1 MASELGGNENVVI
14 GAAVGPS
21 LGTVFNTIENRLKHL
36 GAQGDA
42 TQALKASV
50 KEAMDLQG
58 ALEGVEDKGSPSAIK
73 LQARFDKVRDD
84 LKAQKVDVN
93 RLGDAYTSLGRVMEG
108 IEQQKKGLTLI
119 TEGKASVAQS
129 KAVFS
134 TVMKSVNSAVSFDT
148 KVGEAMGPTRLE
160 GEDLARKK
168 DKVRATATKVSRET
182 GMSSADV
189 LGLIGALRKQGM
201 ELDSALAY
209 VASAARFSAREGVG
223 TQETAGLVA
232 ALSRFSP
239 GSDRGGGMDQVLA
252 GYAAQ
257 ARDSG
262 LGMAGTV
269 QVLTRLLPA
278 MSNPDTRST
287 ADLLHLGGM
296 VQVHVPSASGSD
308 GGEKALAR
316 WLEGKAPIKAA
327 AGGGESTLAID
338 SRAARARYAEFDGK
352 AADSKPPAKDD
363 ESANKDEA
371 AKQTPAQKIQ
381 NASNAL
387 DDLSRDFGTILLPAA
402 GSLAGMLA
410 SVVHGLNDWMNGNKL
425 VVQGI
430 TGLVLGISALG
441 AVVGTAKIAKGA
453 LDVGLGLF
461 KQGTGAAQGKGKP
474 GLLGSLFR
482 LGGGNA
488 SAGGVG
494 QGSGGGRP
502 VDVFV
507 VNLGGLVRGPFGT
520 ASPAAAG
527 RGKDAGKAPKK
538 DPGKADKKV
547 PEKNQ
552 DNAPGNA
559 THKVAGKTSGN
570 AASKVDGTASVGQAE
585 GSPKATQD
593 VDRKTQPAKEAHPEP
608 SGGQMAETASRGVA
622 PKSGIQPG
630 SNAGGAVS
638 GTAFASH
645 AAPGRSFSLSPKALL
660 KRIPGA
666 NWVDAALTG
675 WDLYQSASDPN
686 AKAEGLAA
694 VAGNLGG
701 SWAGGA
707 AGAAIGTMI
716 LPGVGTVVG
725 GLIGA
730 ALGGMAGE
738 EVGGQVGKAVVQ
750 ASSQPTS
757 QAAKEA
763 PPQASGV
770 EVAVEVV
777 RALSS
782 VKHAGREPGDVAR
795 DIAAEY
801 LASATQPARQPS
813 AEAVATAT
821 PSPQNFAVSPNISI
835 TVQGSIANAA
845 ELVGVLQPQIQKMFN
860 DLAVRANRGRQFW
873 DEPAVTQIA

>member
-1 MASELGGNENVVI
+1 MASELGGNKNVVI

-21 LGTVFNTIENRLKHL
+21 LGTVFNTVENRLKHL

-119 TEGKASVAQS
+119 AEGKASVAQS

-148 KVGEAMGPTRLE
+148 KVGEAMGPTRLK

-168 DKVRATATKVSRET
+168 DDVRETATKVSRET
-182 GMSSADV
+182 GMSSAEV

-209 VASAARFSAREGVG
+209 VASAAGFSAREGVG

-232 ALSRFSP
+232 ALARFSP
-239 GSDRGGGMDQVLA
+239 GSADGGGMDQVLA

-257 ARDSG
+257 AKDSG

-296 VQVHVPSASGSD
+296 VQVHVSSASGSD
-308 GGEKALAR
+308 GGEKALVR

-327 AGGGESTLAID
+327 AGGGEPALAID
-338 SRAARARYAEFDGK
+338 SPAARARYAEFD
-352 AADSKPPAKDD
+352 SKLPTKDD
-363 ESANKDEA
+363 ES

-387 DDLSRDFGTILLPAA
+387 DDLSRDFGAILLPAA
-402 GSLAGMLA
+402 GTLAGMLTT
-410 SVVHGLNDWMNGNKL
+410 VVHGLNDWMNGNKQ

-474 GLLGSLFR
+474 GLLGPLLR

-527 RGKDAGKAPKK
+527 KGKGKGKGAGKAPDKAPDK
-538 DPGKADKKV
+538 VAGK
-547 PEKNQ
+547 
-552 DNAPGNA
+552 APGNA
-559 THKVAGKTSGN
+559 ADKVAGP
-570 AASKVDGTASVGQAE
+570 ASAGQVE
-585 GSPKATQD
+585 GSPKAAQD
-593 VDRKTQPAKEAHPEP
+593 VDRKAQSPKEPHPEP
-608 SGGQMAETASRGVA
+608 SGGQPAEAASRGVA

-630 SNAGGAVS
+630 SNAGGSVS
-638 GTAFASH
+638 GMGFASH

-707 AGAAIGTMI
+707 TGAAIGTMI

-750 ASSQPTS
+750 ATSQPAS
-757 QAAKEA
+757 QTAKEA

-770 EVAVEVV
+770 ETAVEVV

-801 LASATQPARQPS
+801 LTSATQSARQPS

>member
-1 MASELGGNENVVI
+1 MASELGGNKNVVI

-108 IEQQKKGLTLI
+108 IEQQKKGLALI
-119 TEGKASVAQS
+119 AEGKASVAQS

-168 DKVRATATKVSRET
+168 DDVRATATKVSRET

-239 GSDRGGGMDQVLA
+239 GSADGGGMEQVLA

-316 WLEGKAPIKAA
+316 WLEGKAPIEAA
-327 AGGGESTLAID
+327 TGGGEPTLAID
-338 SRAARARYAEFDGK
+338 SRAARARYAEFDSK
-352 AADSKPPAKDD
+352 AADSKLPAKDD
-363 ESANKDEA
+363 ESAR
-371 AKQTPAQKIQ
+371 QTPAQKIQ
-381 NASNAL
+381 SASNAL

-402 GSLAGMLA
+402 GTLAGMLTT
-410 SVVHGLNDWMNGNKL
+410 VVQGLNDWMNGNKQ

-474 GLLGSLFR
+474 GLLGSLLR

-520 ASPAAAG
+520 AGPAAAG
-527 RGKDAGKAPKK
+527 RDKGAGKAP
-538 DPGKADKKV
+538 GKAPDNAPDKGAGK
-547 PEKNQ
+547 
-552 DNAPGNA
+552 APGNA
-559 THKVAGKTSGN
+559 ADKVAG
-570 AASKVDGTASVGQAE
+570 TAPVGQVE
-585 GSPKATQD
+585 GSPKAAQD
-593 VDRKTQPAKEAHPEP
+593 VDRKAQPPKEAHPEP
-608 SGGQMAETASRGVA
+608 SGGQPAEAASRGVA
-622 PKSGIQPG
+622 PKSAIQPG
-630 SNAGGAVS
+630 SNPGGSVP
-638 GTAFASH
+638 GMGFASH
-645 AAPGRSFSLSPKALL
+645 AAPARSFSLSPKALL

-675 WDLYQSASDPN
+675 WDLYQSASDPD

-750 ASSQPTS
+750 ATSQPTS

-763 PPQASGV
+763 PSQASGV
-770 EVAVEVV
+770 ETAVEVV

-782 VKHAGREPGDVAR
+782 VKYAGREPGDVAR

-801 LASATQPARQPS
+801 LASATQSARQPS